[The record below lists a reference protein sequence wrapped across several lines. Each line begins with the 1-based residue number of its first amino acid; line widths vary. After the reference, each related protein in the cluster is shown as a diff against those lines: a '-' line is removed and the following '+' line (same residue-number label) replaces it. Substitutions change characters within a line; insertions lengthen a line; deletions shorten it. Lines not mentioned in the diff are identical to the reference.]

1 MTDKVTPQDHAKEAG
16 ETARLL
22 SYLVLLIASV
32 GLFASAYAIPASR
45 FERLGAGAFPQMVF
59 GALALMSLVAIVD
72 ALRKIPA
79 AAYGR
84 FAAETVAWMRRRY
97 LVFVVLAALG
107 VYIVLLPLLGFSI
120 ASFLFILGLE
130 LVLMPRGWK
139 TLLLALVVAVVFSF
153 GLNWL
158 FAEVFDVFLPRG
170 RF

>member
-1 MTDKVTPQDHAKEAG
+1 
-16 ETARLL
+16 
-22 SYLVLLIASV
+22 
-32 GLFASAYAIPASR
+32 
-45 FERLGAGAFPQMVF
+45 MVF

-72 ALRKIPA
+72 ALRKIPG

-84 FAAETVAWMRRRY
+84 FTRETVAWARRRY

-120 ASFLFILGLE
+120 SSFLFILGLE

-139 TLLLALVVAVVFSF
+139 TLLIALIVAVVFSF